1 MMKNRALT
9 PNRINRSGDGI
20 AAHLLGLEQLAA
32 VLEVEGYAGGEELCQ
47 CLQEVHIQVGT
58 LQRVQSGSEHI
69 HADDLPPALSQ
80 DLIPFT
86 HTVPHLAA
94 GKGVKQILR
103 DFGAG
108 GDHQLH
114 RSRAILEGGH
124 VVQSGKACH
133 LLIMA
138 EAVQPSAVLLQNP
151 QHGIPVRELC
161 GLPEKHLDQERPAG
175 AGRFLAEILL
185 IYLIH
190 FRFLLLMLWGLSNRY
205 WVYRA

>member
-1 MMKNRALT
+1 MVVGALDVEEPCVDAKPDKPVRA
-9 PNRINRSGDGI
+9 GDGI

-32 VLEVEGYAGGEELCQ
+32 VLEVEGHAGGEELCQ
-47 CLQEVHIQVGT
+47 CPQEVHIQVGT

-80 DLIPFT
+80 DLIPFA

-94 GKGVKQILR
+94 GKGIKQILG

-133 LLIMA
+133 LLIVA

-151 QHGIPVRELC
+151 QHGIPVGSSVGSRKSIWIRN
-161 GLPEKHLDQERPAG
+161 GPP
-175 AGRFLAEILL
+175 GRGDSWL
-185 IYLIH
+185 
-190 FRFLLLMLWGLSNRY
+190 RSC
-205 WVYRA
+205 